1 VSDDTTCGVRKA
13 SRFVFTR
20 RSSVRRKRKP
30 STGTSLRNG
39 TPDSLSRRE
48 SDRSPPMTMV
58 WPFFAATTVLAER
71 TVVVGPTSD
80 GSPTTSV
87 ASGSMSD
94 TSSKTVR
101 RT

>member
-1 VSDDTTCGVRKA
+1 
-13 SRFVFTR
+13 
-20 RSSVRRKRKP
+20 
-30 STGTSLRNG
+30 
-39 TPDSLSRRE
+39 
-48 SDRSPPMTMV
+48 MTMV